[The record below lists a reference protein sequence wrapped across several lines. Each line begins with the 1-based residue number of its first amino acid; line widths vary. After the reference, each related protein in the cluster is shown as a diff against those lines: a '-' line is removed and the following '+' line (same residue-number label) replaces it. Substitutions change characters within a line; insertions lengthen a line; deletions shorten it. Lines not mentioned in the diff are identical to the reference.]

1 MKLLFK
7 KRKSEHYHWILHI
20 WVRLSAKL
28 QLKVRVFYFLDQTC
42 PKDVF
47 LSKTNEV
54 NTTMEFSTIKLVKVS
69 NFFSNKQFWILDQIY
84 REEILKIKTKKSEQ
98 PLWILNIVISL
109 SANYQVKPILL
120 IFWTKFAQKRY
131 CQSKT
136 DEMNTT
142 TELWIFEL
150 V

>member
-7 KRKSEHYHWILHI
+7 NRKSEHYHWILHI
-20 WVRLSAKL
+20 WVRLSTKL

-47 LSKTNEV
+47 LYKTNEV
-54 NTTMEFSTIKLVKVS
+54 STMEFSIIKLVKVS

-84 REEILKIKTKKSEQ
+84 PEKVLKIKTKKSEQ

-109 SANYQVKPILL
+109 SANYQVKPIVL
-120 IFWTKFAQKRY
+120 IFWTKFAQKGY
-131 CQSKT
+131 SQSKT